1 MVASKCQEKYV
12 AVCVCVFEDIKVQR
26 FGEMKWKKEYDDD
39 DKK

>member
-12 AVCVCVFEDIKVQR
+12 AIYVFEDIKVQR
-26 FGEMKWKKEYDDD
+26 FQMKRKKKSDD